1 MTVAGGGGR
10 WAGMDPRNRRAL
22 AIAAV
27 FVVILIAFLGVK
39 LAGGSGSGT
48 PAAAPGGP
56 VTTLA
61 PGIPGGL
68 PASTSTTTG
77 GTTPPTFEVFSSKDP
92 FQSPPGFATNPNPGG
107 GSATSGSGSGS
118 GSGGSGT
125 GTTSTTAGSGSVGT
139 SGASAAGGTT
149 GGSTAPSR
157 GEQVELLDV
166 YASNGTD
173 YASIRVNDTVF
184 RAATGQTF
192 DTDYRVVDL
201 SLGTACGD
209 FSFQSKGFH
218 LCKGQQIVK

>member
-1 MTVAGGGGR
+1 MTVAGGGGP

-27 FVVILIAFLGVK
+27 FVVILIVFLGVK
-39 LAGGSGSGT
+39 LAGGSGGGT
-48 PAAAPGGP
+48 PAAAPST

-68 PASTSTTTG
+68 PATTSTTAG
-77 GTTPPTFEVFSSKDP
+77 GTTPSTFQVYSSKDP
-92 FQSPPGFATNPNPGG
+92 FQSPPGFSTNATG
-107 GSATSGSGSGS
+107 ATGTGTGGSGSS
-118 GSGGSGT
+118 GAAPAG

-157 GEQVELLDV
+157 GQQVELLDV
-166 YASNGTD
+166 YASDGTD
-173 YASIRVNDTVF
+173 YASIRVNDTVY
-184 RAATGQTF
+184 RASTGQAF

-201 SLGTACGD
+201 SLATACGD
-209 FSFQSKGFH
+209 FSFQSKGFQ